1 MRNFLIILFYLISQP
16 FAFGMENVFYIL
28 HDNKKEALASIETH
42 TELTHVLIA
51 QAYYIDQIGFVS
63 GKVDDDVFVFANRHS
78 IKLFAMVTNKLFD
91 ADSVHHFLSDPIA
104 QQKALNTLLDECKKN
119 NFAGIQFDFEMIPLK
134 DKTALTQ
141 FYQNAADLLHKQGL
155 MVSFA
160 IAPTLTDDHFTGL
173 YQKKLYDVWQG
184 AYDFKK
190 LGEISDFV
198 TLMSYDQ
205 HGEGTTPGPIAS
217 APWDEHVI
225 QHALKWI
232 PANKISLGIPT
243 YSGLW
248 YMDIN
253 PTSKKTSIQYD
264 FVDYKTLTYILN
276 KFKPNVQ
283 WDNLNK
289 VNYTFYEFGSINKY
303 LFIED
308 ALSFKAKHSLAKQYQ
323 LRGISV
329 FRLGIEDPAI
339 WEKLKDKVKPWWMF
353 W

>member
-1 MRNFLIILFYLISQP
+1 
-16 FAFGMENVFYIL
+16 MENVFYVMR
-28 HDNKKEALASIETH
+28 DNKTEALSQIEKH
-42 TELTHVLIA
+42 SDLTHIIIA
-51 QAYYIDQIGFVS
+51 QAYFVDQKGFVS
-63 GKVDDDVFVFANRHS
+63 GKVDDDVLFFAKQHS
-78 IKLFAMVTNKLFD
+78 IKLFPMVTNRLFD
-91 ADSVHHFLSDPIA
+91 SDTVHLFLADPAA
-104 QQKALNTLLDECKKN
+104 QQKALDALLEECKKYH
-119 NFAGIQFDFEMIPLK
+119 FTGIQFDFEMIPIK

-141 FYQNAADLLHKQGL
+141 FYQIAADLLHKNGL
-155 MVSFA
+155 SVSFA
-160 IAPTLTDDHFTGL
+160 IAPTVTDNDFTNL

-198 TLMSYDQ
+198 TIMSYDQ
-205 HGEGTTPGPIAS
+205 HATGTTPGPIAS
-217 APWDEHVI
+217 VPWDKQVI
-225 QHALKWI
+225 QHALKLI

-248 YMDIN
+248 YMDTN
-253 PTSKKTSIQYD
+253 PVSKRTSIQCD
-264 FVDYKTLTYILN
+264 FVDYKTLSYILN
-276 KFKPNVQ
+276 KFNPSVQ

-289 VNYTFYEFGSINKY
+289 VNYTFYEYGGINKY

-308 ALSFKAKHSLAKQYQ
+308 ADSFAAKQALAKQYQ

-339 WEKLKDKVKPWWMF
+339 WDKLKDKPWWMF